1 MSKTIEISDQN
12 TSKASQQIKDYILHK
27 QATVSA
33 GSLEVYK
40 ITLEEVRQNFKKLSK
55 VYRLLMISNADQV
68 FFYTQK

>member
-27 QATVSA
+27 QATETL

-40 ITLEEVRQNFKKLSK
+40 ITLAEVRKNFKKLSK
-55 VYRLLMISNADQV
+55 VYRLLMISNADQIA
-68 FFYTQK
+68 FFTQK